1 MSLTADETT
10 DYEALRLKV
19 LEGPGKR
26 VGLAKK
32 FNPKDGTRE
41 QYDTDKTR
49 LRELIGKKKEQYD
62 VRTRN

>member
-10 DYEALRLKV
+10 EYEELRTKV

-32 FNPKDGTRE
+32 FNPKIETEGKYYE
-41 QYDTDKTR
+41 DKAR
-49 LRELIGKKKEQYD
+49 LRILIGKKNE
-62 VRTRN
+62 